1 MICDKFSDFGR
12 PFLLL
17 FFAGFR
23 PLDQPR
29 APPSIVVLLLEIY
42 GEPCKGSSDSSAPA
56 SPLIPISRPIVAYE
70 QFYRIFQLVYYHCSC
85 YYPFLVKWLLS
96 NC

>member
-1 MICDKFSDFGR
+1 MIYDKFSDFSR
-12 PFLLL
+12 PFSLW
-17 FFAGFR
+17 FFASFR
-23 PLDQPR
+23 PPDQPK

-56 SPLIPISRPIVAYE
+56 LPLIPISRPIVAYE
-70 QFYRIFQLVYYHCSC
+70 QFYRIFQLVYYRYFC
-85 YYPFLVKWLLS
+85 YYPFLVKWLLL